1 MGYPKGDTP
10 LPPGGGGGGG
20 GSNYRAKGVGT
31 LPAVTLYYY
40 KVGGCI
46 STACLTVLYVYLVTL
61 PSI

>member
-10 LPPGGGGGGG
+10 LPPWGGGG